1 MSKLS
6 DWARSLTPPEYD
18 LPYHD
23 TQGGAVQDPLPGLE
37 TPHADDPP
45 CPMPPLPRSTPLGA
59 WSGGMRVRGRGSPE
73 EPE

>member
-18 LPYHD
+18 LPSHD

-37 TPHADDPP
+37 TPP
-45 CPMPPLPRSTPLGA
+45 CR
-59 WSGGMRVRGRGSPE
+59 
-73 EPE
+73 